1 MGQRSNANN
10 TASVKDA
17 QIKQGQGKEERV
29 SVRGTKRRTNM
40 QQQMMH

>member
-29 SVRGTKRRTNM
+29 RGTKRRTNM